1 MHLSDK
7 SCGIAL
13 GVKDNFINESKAF
26 QIAKNELTSSLLG
39 EWVARLGWDH
49 EFDKCVWKVTNVF
62 QNGLKGRIGN
72 YWVID
77 AVSQHILFNIQWH
90 TSD

>member
-49 EFDKCVWKVTNVF
+49 EFEDSATDEYD
-62 QNGLKGRIGN
+62 GASEPGYARTG
-72 YWVID
+72 
-77 AVSQHILFNIQWH
+77 H
-90 TSD
+90 TLNSPLRMALCQTGKIR